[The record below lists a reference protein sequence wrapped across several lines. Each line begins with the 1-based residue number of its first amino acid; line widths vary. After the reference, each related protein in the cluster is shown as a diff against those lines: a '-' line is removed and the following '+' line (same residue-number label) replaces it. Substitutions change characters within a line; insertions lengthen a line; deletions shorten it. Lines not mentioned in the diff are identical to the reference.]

1 MNLSYIGEDANR
13 VRVREREPK
22 KLLKLKQEKKH
33 LFCNRSHKI
42 GEIEWSFPPAAL
54 EAREKLTR
62 FFFFFL
68 LEICNLRLNIYYPL
82 SQQLIYSI
90 FFLYSPPPSM

>member
-13 VRVREREPK
+13 VRVRERTK
-22 KLLKLKQEKKH
+22 KVTETKTRKKN

-62 FFFFFL
+62 FFFFA
-68 LEICNLRLNIYYPL
+68 
-82 SQQLIYSI
+82 
-90 FFLYSPPPSM
+90 